1 MRSRRSRVFC
11 AGLTALIV
19 GLVPQLATAEVGPG
33 PGSGSRAVS
42 AERRLLPASPAP
54 AGSSTA
60 AKSHRVGRAPNAP
73 KSTLPEGMTAGSPD
87 GAARRLVA
95 QGATD
100 EELAGKVSDPE
111 LQALEDAERVLFPKA
126 IEGVRPGWSWD
137 FPGGPKAV
145 PQAGNQAAEP
155 RALEEEWLRSLSMPN
170 IPVRMDERVIKYLR
184 FYRDTKRGRA
194 IGSIWARKIGRYTA
208 ALKAEF
214 ARHGLPSDLV
224 WLSLIESGHNPNIRS
239 PAGAAGLWQFMPD
252 SGRMYGLTVDR
263 WVDERLN
270 PQRATVAAAR
280 YLSDLHR
287 RFGNW
292 DLAMAAY
299 NMGHN
304 GLTRSVRK
312 FNTNDFWRLGR
323 FEAGIPW
330 ETTLY
335 VPKILAIAVVMNNKK
350 AFGLHK
356 IKPDAAVSFDVVYA
370 NPGVPLADVARAS
383 GVAPEAIAALNPQ
396 YLAGRT
402 PPSSGSRGK
411 KRWRVH
417 VPRGSGQQATR
428 ALAKRSKRKKFNVL
442 TARFGD
448 TIASIAGRARTSA
461 KALRRLNRLGSSER
475 MAKGTILMVPK
486 SGSVAPAPSAPIV
499 VPAQR
504 FQYPG
509 RDRVFY
515 QVLSGDSLPQI
526 AGAFGV
532 SEAEVLTYNS
542 LDKTAG
548 LQAKMVLQ
556 IFVPKGRDLSGVRYS
571 TPADSRVLI
580 AGTKTFFDH
589 FEGLRGRERLTV
601 SARAKDTLTKIG
613 RRYGMSSGMMERIN
627 RHSRRRQL
635 SEGEPVVVY
644 TKKGRVK
651 SARRVPVPA
660 RPLPPVRVP
669 DASALPRPSVAT
681 ASPAQ

>member
-1 MRSRRSRVFC
+1 M
-11 AGLTALIV
+11 
-19 GLVPQLATAEVGPG
+19 
-33 PGSGSRAVS
+33 
-42 AERRLLPASPAP
+42 
-54 AGSSTA
+54 
-60 AKSHRVGRAPNAP
+60 
-73 KSTLPEGMTAGSPD
+73 
-87 GAARRLVA
+87 
-95 QGATD
+95 
-100 EELAGKVSDPE
+100 
-111 LQALEDAERVLFPKA
+111 
-126 IEGVRPGWSWD
+126 
-137 FPGGPKAV
+137 
-145 PQAGNQAAEP
+145 
-155 RALEEEWLRSLSMPN
+155 
-170 IPVRMDERVIKYLR
+170 
-184 FYRDTKRGRA
+184 
-194 IGSIWARKIGRYTA
+194 
-208 ALKAEF
+208 
-214 ARHGLPSDLV
+214 
-224 WLSLIESGHNPNIRS
+224 
-239 PAGAAGLWQFMPD
+239 
-252 SGRMYGLTVDR
+252 DR
-263 WVDERLN
+263 WVDERLD

-292 DLAMAAY
+292 DLAMAGY

-356 IKPDAAVSFDVVYA
+356 VKPDSAVSFDVVYA
-370 NPGVPLADVARAS
+370 NPGVPLAEIARAS

-402 PPSSGSRGK
+402 PPSSASGGK
-411 KRWRVH
+411 KRWSVH
-417 VPRGSGQQATR
+417 VPQGLGQRATR
-428 ALAKRSKRKKFNVL
+428 ALAKRSKRKKFDVI

-448 TIASIAGRARTSA
+448 TIASIAERARTSA

-475 MAKGTILMVPK
+475 MTRGTVLLVPK
-486 SGSVAPAPSAPIV
+486 SGSVAPAPSAPVV

-504 FQYPG
+504 YQYPG
-509 RDRVFY
+509 RERVFY
-515 QVLSGDSLPQI
+515 RVLPGDSLLQI
-526 AGAFGV
+526 AAAFGV

-571 TPADSRVLI
+571 TVSDSRVLI
-580 AGTKTFFDH
+580 AGTKAFFDH
-589 FEGLRGRERLTV
+589 FEGLRGRERIIV
-601 SARAKDTLTKIG
+601 AARAKDTLKKIG

-651 SARRVPVPA
+651 TAKRVAVSA
-660 RPLPPVRVP
+660 RPLPPVRIP
-669 DASALPRPSVAT
+669 DAAALPAPSVAKV
-681 ASPAQ
+681 SPTQ